1 MKKKKQGCTSPNT
14 YEPVVTLLSQFTLLL
29 DLPVVDPTQSLAFP
43 MNVVSLLPYM
53 LLNYEDAN
61 ELCIRSAE
69 NIAQV
74 GEYEIVHMQACAKCS
89 MQSFSSLYLFRLVD
103 IHGDP
108 RNRVVPQRNIMPAKQ
123 MKMQLFR
130 ITTVTR

>member
-1 MKKKKQGCTSPNT
+1 MHALLLKGCTNPNT
-14 YEPVVTLLSQFTLLL
+14 YESVVTLLSQFTLLL

-74 GEYEIVHMQACAKCS
+74 ILH
-89 MQSFSSLYLFRLVD
+89 LFIKVFNQ
-103 IHGDP
+103 IC
-108 RNRVVPQRNIMPAKQ
+108 K
-123 MKMQLFR
+123 
-130 ITTVTR
+130 